1 MINSISL
8 YRKREIRKNLKPL
21 PPHNKTR
28 KKSSDKKTSTSS
40 KLLNISNSIRKSIS
54 KTKSESIKI
63 NPLQTSLKKNKM
75 VFKKLPVKIEDIK
88 NILNIPFKKIDY
100 NNNFIKSL

>member
-21 PPHNKTR
+21 PPHNNKPDEINKSR
-28 KKSSDKKTSTSS
+28 KKSSYKKTSTSS

-63 NPLQTSLKKNKM
+63 NPLQTKINCKNR
-75 VFKKLPVKIEDIK
+75 V
-88 NILNIPFKKIDY
+88 Y
-100 NNNFIKSL
+100 